1 MDEHLEAVAAATPG
15 FLPHDEA
22 MALHRAALEG
32 AAVGPVLEVGS
43 YCGRSTVW
51 LGAAAREAST
61 VCVTVDHHRGSEE
74 LQPGWDHHDPA
85 VVDPRTGR
93 IDTLPFLRR
102 TLEEAGLEA
111 AVVVVVGE
119 STAVAAHWATPLGMV
134 FIDGGHGAAPAH
146 ADYDAWAGHVAEQ
159 GLLAIHDVFAD
170 PADGGR
176 PPYEVYCRARASGA
190 FVEVTHLGCGSLRV
204 LRRVA
209 AGW

>member
-1 MDEHLEAVAAATPG
+1 MDDHLEAAAASTPG
-15 FLPHDEA
+15 FLPRDEA
-22 MALHRAALEG
+22 LALHRAALAG
-32 AAVGPVLEVGS
+32 AEVGPVLEVGS

-61 VCVTVDHHRGSEE
+61 VCFTVDHHRGSEE

-119 STAVAAHWATPLGMV
+119 STAVAAHWATPLGLV

-146 ADYDAWAGHVAEQ
+146 ADY
-159 GLLAIHDVFAD
+159 
-170 PADGGR
+170 
-176 PPYEVYCRARASGA
+176 
-190 FVEVTHLGCGSLRV
+190 
-204 LRRVA
+204 
-209 AGW
+209 